1 MKKQYIKPSI
11 EIIPVDPANVI
22 AASIGV
28 DEGEYNGAAGAPKR
42 PSPRDFWNSLG
53 LDETDE

>member
-1 MKKQYIKPSI
+1 MKKQYIKPTI
-11 EIIPVDPANVI
+11 ELIPVDPTNVI

-28 DEGEYNGAAGAPKR
+28 DEGEYGGAAGAPKR

-53 LDETDE
+53 LDEGEE